1 MQRDIFSNE
10 NLRNLKNDLNE
21 VNNVIKYEDLTLF
34 ISFDIVNSS
43 KFKASYSNWFSV
55 IHLITN
61 KIISKIRGLDNNIQ
75 LWRSIGDEII
85 FIINLNSSEKLKQ
98 IIQDVFIQLN
108 KIYGEIKSGEI
119 FQGSEIEIDHF
130 EKEALLEQNMLSI
143 KATAWIALVSN
154 DPYSRERYK
163 YNIRYEYNTVGST
176 MLTEFQGNDIDTGFR
191 IAKYNTNPRRLT
203 LSLELAYLLSKDKT
217 YNPKLHIISYKKLKG
232 IWGGKPYP
240 VIWYHDEYVAQ
251 NRLEDSFYYYEDEE
265 QELVKEYKE
274 RLIKIKEG
282 KILSSNAYLQLDKI
296 INDRNMNKKII
307 KIESC
312 FDENLPETS
321 KVIPEERELAE
332 DTIEVH
338 CVAICITKDNKI
350 LMLKRNE
357 SDKLFAG
364 KWEFGCSRMRRG
376 LSFKECLKLD
386 YKFICNADIEVK
398 EPFRD
403 YEFERDN
410 EKISGVRFIAR
421 LRNENE
427 ISINKGQS
435 KYIDFKF
442 VDLEGFDKGEVEPVI
457 DHEDFR
463 DIIKMV
469 LSNNLSEGK

>member
-296 INDRNMNKKII
+296 IK
-307 KIESC
+307 S
-312 FDENLPETS
+312 
-321 KVIPEERELAE
+321 
-332 DTIEVH
+332 
-338 CVAICITKDNKI
+338 
-350 LMLKRNE
+350 
-357 SDKLFAG
+357 
-364 KWEFGCSRMRRG
+364 
-376 LSFKECLKLD
+376 
-386 YKFICNADIEVK
+386 
-398 EPFRD
+398 
-403 YEFERDN
+403 
-410 EKISGVRFIAR
+410 
-421 LRNENE
+421 
-427 ISINKGQS
+427 
-435 KYIDFKF
+435 
-442 VDLEGFDKGEVEPVI
+442 
-457 DHEDFR
+457 
-463 DIIKMV
+463 
-469 LSNNLSEGK
+469 